1 MSHDEVATEVP
12 ESKRRKVDQAHLN
25 MDCLEMIFRY
35 LDYVALVKLSR
46 TCRTWNSVAGYVLQ
60 RQRKMVLMDLFVPWK
75 KIYSLSDKHFVVI
88 FKGKS
93 ELSELDISVPYDSEK
108 RSSKFLPQGLLKA
121 VMEHCPNITKLYARD
136 VIWDLKPA
144 LSFFAGLPH
153 LTHLYLDYSSLT
165 DPILDVIL
173 ANCNSLVDLDVSW
186 TKCITRHCF
195 EMHTANNLKSLKA
208 GYCAELIDESFEM
221 YELLDLINKLCPNLE
236 TLDISGY
243 GETGEYFEDIF
254 RRDFECSHGYAMSSL
269 KMLSLKSTTGFFE
282 DDEEMDGPVV
292 TRTPNVETLDLNGST
307 LSFEFLNKLSE
318 YCPKL
323 TSLDMSGC
331 EIKSQLL
338 TSPDENSFDWIIS
351 SLKNLEVLRFG
362 NIYDEEDG
370 HKDEGVPRYLRRFD
384 LRFCVQSIS
393 THLKQLKVLEMS
405 DYSDLTKEDV
415 LRLILHL
422 PQLNELNIQWCL
434 DIDNHLISLLQISSN
449 AAHPGLINRRQK
461 LDILVFGTSIVK
473 GVTVPDNIPIELH
486 FKQKKRTYWVNN

>member
-1 MSHDEVATEVP
+1 MSHDEAATEVP
-12 ESKRRKVDQAHLN
+12 ESKRRKVDQAHFN

-46 TCRTWNSVAGYVLQ
+46 TCRTWNSVTGYVLQ
-60 RQRKMVLMDLFVPWK
+60 RQRKLVLEDLFVPWK

-121 VMEHCPNITKLYARD
+121 VMEHCPIITKLYARD

-165 DPILDVIL
+165 EPILDVIL
-173 ANCNSLVDLDVSW
+173 ANCNSLVHLDVSG
-186 TKCITRHCF
+186 TKCITR
-195 EMHTANNLKSLKA
+195 ESYKMHTANNLTSLKA
-208 GYCAELIDESFEM
+208 DYCPEFQFGMSDI
-221 YELLDLINKLCPNLE
+221 LDSISRLFPKLE

-243 GETGEYFEDIF
+243 MEIGEYFEDIF
-254 RRDFECSHGYAMSSL
+254 RRDFGYLHGYAMSSL
-269 KMLSLKSTTGFFE
+269 KMLSLKDTE
-282 DDEEMDGPVV
+282 VINKEDEEMDGPVM

-331 EIKSQLL
+331 EIRSQLL
-338 TSPDENSFDWIIS
+338 TSPDENNFDWIIS
-351 SLKNLEVLRFG
+351 SPKNLEVLRFG
-362 NIYDEEDG
+362 NIYDGEDG

-393 THLKQLKVLEMS
+393 IHLKQLKVLEMS
-405 DYSDLTKEDV
+405 DYSDLTNKDV

-422 PQLNELNIQWCL
+422 PQLKELNIQRCPG
-434 DIDNHLISLLQISSN
+434 IDYYLISLLQISFN

-473 GVTVPDNIPIELH
+473 GVTVPDNIPIKLH
-486 FKQKKRTYWVNN
+486 LKQKKTTY

>member
-1 MSHDEVATEVP
+1 MSHDEAATEVP
-12 ESKRRKVDQAHLN
+12 ESKRRKVDQAHFN

-60 RQRKMVLMDLFVPWK
+60 RQRKLVLEDLFVPWK

-121 VMEHCPNITKLYARD
+121 VMEHCPIITKLYARD

-173 ANCNSLVDLDVSW
+173 ANCNSLVHLDVSG
-186 TKCITRHCF
+186 TTCITR
-195 EMHTANNLKSLKA
+195 ESYKMHTANNLTSLKA
-208 GYCAELIDESFEM
+208 DYCPEFQFGMSDI
-221 YELLDLINKLCPNLE
+221 LDSINRLFPKLE

-243 GETGEYFEDIF
+243 MEIGEYFEDIF
-254 RRDFECSHGYAMSSL
+254 RRGFGYLHGNAMSSL
-269 KMLSLKSTTGFFE
+269 KMLSLKDTEVISKE
-282 DDEEMDGPVV
+282 DEEMDGPVM

-331 EIKSQLL
+331 EIRSQLL
-338 TSPDENSFDWIIS
+338 TSPDENNFDWIIS

-362 NIYDEEDG
+362 NIYDGEDG

-384 LRFCVQSIS
+384 LTFCVQSIS
-393 THLKQLKVLEMS
+393 THLKRLKVLEMS
-405 DYSDLTKEDV
+405 DYSDLTNEDV

-422 PQLNELNIQWCL
+422 PQLNEFNIQWCL

-449 AAHPGLINRRQK
+449 AARPGLINRTQK

-473 GVTVPDNIPIELH
+473 GVTVPDNIPIKLH